1 MRGALPPLS
10 VGTSSPW
17 SEEMLAAQPQAV
29 RQDLSQVK
37 GTYGIHSWH
46 EGSPGRTLRASFRR
60 VPSEMSTTDS
70 RPKADRGLFP
80 LHSLLLLCSP
90 GGAAPQE
97 DRVGSWL
104 QSPPSS
110 WVPCQQAKGTVSA
123 LG

>member
-1 MRGALPPLS
+1 MRGALPPMP

-37 GTYGIHSWH
+37 GTYGIYSWH
-46 EGSPGRTLRASFRR
+46 EGSPGRTLPASLRR

-80 LHSLLLLCSP
+80 LQSFASLLP
-90 GGAAPQE
+90 GGAVPQE

-123 LG
+123 PG

>member
-1 MRGALPPLS
+1 MRGALPPVS

-17 SEEMLAAQPQAV
+17 SEEMLAAQPQAT

-37 GTYGIHSWH
+37 GTYGMHSWH
-46 EGSPGRTLRASFRR
+46 EGSPGRTLWASLWR

-70 RPKADRGLFP
+70 RPKADRGRFP
-80 LHSLLLLCSP
+80 LHDFASLL
-90 GGAAPQE
+90 PQGRCPSG

-110 WVPCQQAKGTVSA
+110 WVPCQQAKEHSG
-123 LG
+123 